1 MKVSDYM
8 VRDVTT
14 LEEHTSLLDA
24 VLLIRRSG
32 KRHIPILDAEGKPIG
47 IITDRDIARVAP
59 SMLTP
64 QNAENYNQIFE
75 TTPVTRAMTKPPV
88 TIAPS
93 ASIAE
98 AVDMLHMHKV
108 GALIAVNEQGAVAG
122 ILTTTDMLGLLR
134 ELLEKAAAA
143 SV

>member
-8 VRDVTT
+8 VRDVTVLDEQT
-14 LEEHTSLLDA
+14 RLLDA

-32 KRHIPILDAEGKPIG
+32 KRHIPVVDPEGKPIG
-47 IITDRDIARVAP
+47 IVTDRDIARVAP

-64 QNAENYNQIFE
+64 QNAEAYNQIFE
-75 TTPVTRAMTKPPV
+75 TTPVTKAMTKPPV
-88 TIAPS
+88 TISPG

-98 AVDMLHMHKV
+98 AVDILHMHKV
-108 GALIAVNEQGAVAG
+108 GALIVVNEQGVVVG

-143 SV
+143 SA

>member
-1 MKVSDYM
+1 
-8 VRDVTT
+8 
-14 LEEHTSLLDA
+14 
-24 VLLIRRSG
+24 
-32 KRHIPILDAEGKPIG
+32 
-47 IITDRDIARVAP
+47 
-59 SMLTP
+59 
-64 QNAENYNQIFE
+64 
-75 TTPVTRAMTKPPV
+75 VTRAMTKPPV

-134 ELLEKAAAA
+134 ELLEKAAAT

>member
-1 MKVSDYM
+1 MKVSEYM

-14 LEEHTSLLDA
+14 LDEQTHLLDA

-32 KRHIPILDAEGKPIG
+32 KRHIPVVDAEGKPVG

-64 QNAENYNQIFE
+64 MKAEAYNQIFE
-75 TTPVTRAMTKPPV
+75 STPVTKAMTRPPV
-88 TIAPS
+88 TIKPE

-108 GALIAVNEQGAVAG
+108 GALVVVNDAGSVIG
-122 ILTTTDMLGLLR
+122 ILTVTDMLGLLH
-134 ELLEKAAAA
+134 ELLQKTTATSA
-143 SV
+143 

>member
-8 VRDVTT
+8 VRDVTVLDEQT
-14 LEEHTSLLDA
+14 HLLDA

-32 KRHIPILDAEGKPIG
+32 KRHIPVVDPDGKPIG

-64 QNAENYNQIFE
+64 QNAEAYNEIFE
-75 TTPVTRAMTKPPV
+75 KTPVTKAMTRPPV
-88 TIAPS
+88 TIRPD
-93 ASIAE
+93 ASISE
-98 AVDMLHMHKV
+98 AVDVLHMQKV
-108 GALIAVNEQGAVAG
+108 GALIVVNEQGGVCG

-134 ELLEKAAAA
+134 ELLEKSAATNA
-143 SV
+143 